1 VWVCVCVFK
10 VRAVQTEKDALSEQL
25 ELLSERKKQA
35 AERIK
40 ATRKQLESTDPAAID
55 AKIGQIQ
62 RRLET
67 ETTDLKTEKDL
78 VYQIKKLSGQ
88 KDGIKELAAEQA
100 KVKEKEAAHQEMYLK
115 FKAKKDELAALRAI
129 ERQKTTELEAAKAGA
144 VVGEDAADAKGNANA
159 RIVELLALKGDVIKE
174 NKQLRAGMRELS
186 VALKIK
192 VAEFR
197 EYQRALAAYKD
208 KIDKVEYARRRAE
221 VSERN
226 LERNLERKEKD
237 KKRKEESK
245 RLESRMLA
253 VANGCQVYVGGLAI
267 RADEGD
273 LRDLMEPFG
282 IITDVSVVRDND
294 TELSR
299 GFAFVTFENEE
310 MASKAI
316 QDMNRREL
324 PTVCPPHGRLV
335 LKKAEKSRQQKEWE
349 KVLLLKTSLHTSLY
363 SSLYTSLYS
372 SLYTSLYSS
381 PHTSLYTSLHT
392 HSQKFSRYANF
403 PVSLT
408 FKLRKSGK
416 KLSLSKVLSI
426 VLSLLS
432 LKSSLYSASKVG
444 SGRSV

>member
-1 VWVCVCVFK
+1 
-10 VRAVQTEKDALSEQL
+10 
-25 ELLSERKKQA
+25 
-35 AERIK
+35 
-40 ATRKQLESTDPAAID
+40 
-55 AKIGQIQ
+55 
-62 RRLET
+62 
-67 ETTDLKTEKDL
+67 
-78 VYQIKKLSGQ
+78 
-88 KDGIKELAAEQA
+88 
-100 KVKEKEAAHQEMYLK
+100 
-115 FKAKKDELAALRAI
+115 
-129 ERQKTTELEAAKAGA
+129 
-144 VVGEDAADAKGNANA
+144 
-159 RIVELLALKGDVIKE
+159 
-174 NKQLRAGMRELS
+174 
-186 VALKIK
+186 
-192 VAEFR
+192 
-197 EYQRALAAYKD
+197 
-208 KIDKVEYARRRAE
+208 
-221 VSERN
+221 
-226 LERNLERKEKD
+226 
-237 KKRKEESK
+237 
-245 RLESRMLA
+245 
-253 VANGCQVYVGGLAI
+253 
-267 RADEGD
+267 
-273 LRDLMEPFG
+273 
-282 IITDVSVVRDND
+282 VSVVRDND

-372 SLYTSLYSS
+372 SLYSS
-381 PHTSLYTSLHT
+381 PHTSLYTSLQT

>member
-1 VWVCVCVFK
+1 
-10 VRAVQTEKDALSEQL
+10 
-25 ELLSERKKQA
+25 
-35 AERIK
+35 
-40 ATRKQLESTDPAAID
+40 
-55 AKIGQIQ
+55 
-62 RRLET
+62 
-67 ETTDLKTEKDL
+67 
-78 VYQIKKLSGQ
+78 
-88 KDGIKELAAEQA
+88 
-100 KVKEKEAAHQEMYLK
+100 
-115 FKAKKDELAALRAI
+115 
-129 ERQKTTELEAAKAGA
+129 
-144 VVGEDAADAKGNANA
+144 
-159 RIVELLALKGDVIKE
+159 
-174 NKQLRAGMRELS
+174 
-186 VALKIK
+186 
-192 VAEFR
+192 
-197 EYQRALAAYKD
+197 
-208 KIDKVEYARRRAE
+208 
-221 VSERN
+221 
-226 LERNLERKEKD
+226 
-237 KKRKEESK
+237 
-245 RLESRMLA
+245 
-253 VANGCQVYVGGLAI
+253 
-267 RADEGD
+267 
-273 LRDLMEPFG
+273 
-282 IITDVSVVRDND
+282 VSVVRDND